1 MNNGKEIKMSN
12 IPKLDLNEFPHITH
26 DKLRYGDTDKQGHI
40 NNAVFTTFYETGRVE
55 IVYEPKHQILKNNC
69 SFVIAHI
76 EMNFIAEI
84 LWPGKLEIG
93 TAVTKI
99 GNSSV
104 TFLQALYQN
113 GKLVSTN
120 ESILVQVSNETKKS
134 ELITED
140 GKKNLEKFIINT

>member
-1 MNNGKEIKMSN
+1 MKS
-12 IPKLDLNEFPHITH
+12 IPKLNLNEFPYITH
-26 DKLRYGDTDKQGHI
+26 DKLRYGDTDKQGHV

-55 IVYEPKHQILKNNC
+55 IVYEPKHHILNENC

-84 LWPGKLEIG
+84 HWPGTLDIG
-93 TAVTKI
+93 TGIIKI

-113 GKLVSTN
+113 GKLVSTS
-120 ESILVQVSNETKKS
+120 ESILVQVNKLSKKS
-134 ELITED
+134 EPLNLD
-140 GKKNLEKFIINT
+140 AKKRLEKYLMNI